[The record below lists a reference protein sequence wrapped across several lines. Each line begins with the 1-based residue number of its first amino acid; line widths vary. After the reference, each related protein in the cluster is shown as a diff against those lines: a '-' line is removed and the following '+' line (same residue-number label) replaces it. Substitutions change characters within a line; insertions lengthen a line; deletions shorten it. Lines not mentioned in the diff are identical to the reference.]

1 MEPSDFAFLF
11 LTHLY
16 EVDAV
21 CEARVTDTVS
31 PYIPDLE
38 ALIVQ
43 KNYAPI

>member
-1 MEPSDFAFLF
+1 MEPSDLVFCV
-11 LTHLY
+11 LTHLH

-31 PYIPDLE
+31 PYIPALE
-38 ALIVQ
+38 ALIVL